1 MKTLGLW
8 RQQATFQRRAFLSNS
23 VSYYQC
29 QPPFYLVKIPTT
41 EALNTMGTNRITKI
55 PTLKLLKAK
64 AKSHILTGIPF
75 VTTYFRGNF
84 SRGNAWVQKWGLH
97 RKSIFLSRAQVGV
110 QIWEMGGKS
119 LHGERAYFI
128 LGKEKRL
135 TIFFAVFINSENE
148 KNPSDND
155 NLACK
160 HFKIHKSIW
169 ITLTIAIFI
178 CVN

>member
-41 EALNTMGTNRITKI
+41 EKHWTPWEQIGSQKYR
-55 PTLKLLKAK
+55 LKAK

-119 LHGERAYFI
+119 LHGKRAYFI
-128 LGKEKRL
+128 LGKEKCL
-135 TIFFAVFINSENE
+135 LQQYFLEF
-148 KNPSDND
+148 
-155 NLACK
+155 L
-160 HFKIHKSIW
+160 SITKMEIIQVIM
-169 ITLTIAIFI
+169 IT
-178 CVN
+178 

>member
-8 RQQATFQRRAFLSNS
+8 RQQAATFQRRAFLSNS

-55 PTLKLLKAK
+55 PTLQLLKAK

-119 LHGERAYFI
+119 LHGKRAYFI
-128 LGKEKRL
+128 LGKEKCL
-135 TIFFAVFINSENE
+135 LQQYFFEF
-148 KNPSDND
+148 
-155 NLACK
+155 L
-160 HFKIHKSIW
+160 SISKMEIIQVIM
-169 ITLTIAIFI
+169 IT
-178 CVN
+178 